1 MESAIQAQPW
11 VAVFFCT
18 FAPTMANHWETEIGC
33 NLLNTTEDKQMP
45 SEFIEGY
52 HVHIMVRKGSM
63 NFSDGKNEF
72 VSAKDDLVIW
82 QMSNSIQKVSY
93 SPDFEADFLL
103 ASPEFLSEFNP
114 EMAWASKG
122 FVFIRLNPSFHLD
135 DESKRLMDADFDLF
149 RTRLAQPDS
158 PFRREIVGRV
168 IQVFLYDLWTVYRH
182 GLSQMKAADN
192 TAQTFLRFLGLVSE
206 NASREREVA
215 FYADKLCITAK
226 YLSQIS
232 NQITGLPAS
241 QWIQF
246 YATFE
251 LVSLLDDTT
260 KSLTEI
266 ADAMGFSTMSFFSR
280 YVKKVLGKTPTEY
293 RKK

>member
-1 MESAIQAQPW
+1 M
-11 VAVFFCT
+11 T
-18 FAPTMANHWETEIGC
+18 NHWETEIGC
-33 NLLNTTEDKQMP
+33 NLLNTSEDKRMP
-45 SEFIEGY
+45 SEFTEGY
-52 HVHIMVRKGSM
+52 HVHILVRKGSM
-63 NFSDGKNEF
+63 YFSDGKNEY

-82 QMSNSIQKVSY
+82 QMSNTIQKVSY
-93 SPDFEADFLL
+93 STDFEADFLL
-103 ASPEFLSEFNP
+103 ASPEFLSAFNP

-135 DESKRLMDADFDLF
+135 DESKQLMDADFDLF
-149 RTRLAQPDS
+149 HARLAQPDS

-168 IQVFLYDLWTVYRH
+168 MQVFLYDLWTVYRH

-192 TAQTFLRFLGLVSE
+192 TAQVFLRFLGLVSE

>member
-1 MESAIQAQPW
+1 
-11 VAVFFCT
+11 
-18 FAPTMANHWETEIGC
+18 MANHWETEIGC
-33 NLLNTTEDKQMP
+33 NMLNTLEDKRMP
-45 SEFIEGY
+45 SEYIEGY
-52 HVHIMVRKGSM
+52 HVHILVRKGSM
-63 NFSDGKNEF
+63 SFSDGKNEF
-72 VSAKDDLVIW
+72 VSTKDDLVIW
-82 QMSNSIQKVSY
+82 QMSNTIQKVSY
-93 SPDFEADFLL
+93 SSDFEADFLL
-103 ASPEFLSEFNP
+103 ASPEFLSAFNP

-135 DESKRLMDADFDLF
+135 DESKHLMDADFDLF
-149 RTRLAQPDS
+149 RTRLAQPES

-168 IQVFLYDLWTVYRH
+168 MQVFLYDLWTVYRH

-192 TAQTFLRFLGLVSE
+192 TAQVFLRFLGLVSE

-260 KSLTEI
+260 KSLTGI

>member
-1 MESAIQAQPW
+1 
-11 VAVFFCT
+11 
-18 FAPTMANHWETEIGC
+18 MANHWETEIGC
-33 NLLNTTEDKQMP
+33 NLLNTADDKRMP
-45 SEFIEGY
+45 SEFTEGY
-52 HVHIMVRKGSM
+52 HVHILVRKGSM
-63 NFSDGKNEF
+63 YFSDGKNDF
-72 VSAKDDLVIW
+72 VSAEDDLVIW
-82 QMSNSIQKVSY
+82 QMSNTIQKVSY

-103 ASPEFLSEFNP
+103 ASPEFLSAFNP

-135 DESKRLMDADFDLF
+135 EESKRLMDADFDLF
-149 RTRLAQPDS
+149 RARLAQPDS

-168 IQVFLYDLWTVYRH
+168 MQVFLYDLWTVYRH

-192 TAQTFLRFLGLVSE
+192 TAQLFLRFLGLVSE

>member
-1 MESAIQAQPW
+1 MK
-11 VAVFFCT
+11 
-18 FAPTMANHWETEIGC
+18 NHWETEIGC
-33 NLLNTTEDKQMP
+33 NLLNTLEDKRMP
-45 SEFIEGY
+45 SEFTEDY
-52 HVHIMVRKGSM
+52 HVHIMLRKGSM
-63 NFSDGKNEF
+63 SFSDGKNDF
-72 VSAKDDLVIW
+72 VSVKDDLVIW
-82 QMSNSIQKVSY
+82 QMSNNIQKVSY
-93 SPDFEADFLL
+93 SADFEADFLL
-103 ASPEFLSEFNP
+103 ASPEFLSAFNP

-122 FVFIRLNPSFHLD
+122 FVFIRMNPSFHLD
-135 DESKRLMDADFDLF
+135 EESKRLMDADFDLF
-149 RTRLAQPDS
+149 RARLAQSDS

-168 IQVFLYDLWTVYRH
+168 MQMLLYDLWTVYRH
-182 GLSQMKAADN
+182 GLSQVKAADN
-192 TAQTFLRFLGLVSE
+192 TAQVFLCFLRLVSE

-232 NQITGLPAS
+232 KQISGLPAS

-293 RKK
+293 RQK

>member
-1 MESAIQAQPW
+1 M
-11 VAVFFCT
+11 T
-18 FAPTMANHWETEIGC
+18 NYWETEIGC
-33 NLLNTTEDKQMP
+33 NLLNTLKDKRMP
-45 SEFIEGY
+45 SEFTDGY

-63 NFSDGKNEF
+63 TFSDGKNDF
-72 VSAKDDLVIW
+72 ASCVDDLVIW
-82 QMSNSIQKVSY
+82 QMTNTIQNVKY
-93 SPDFEADFLL
+93 SQDFEADFLL
-103 ASPEFLSEFNP
+103 ASPEFLAAFNP
-114 EMAWASKG
+114 EMVWASKG

-135 DESKRLMDADFDLF
+135 EESKRLMDDDFGLF
-149 RTRLAQPDS
+149 HSRLSQTNS

-168 IQVFLYDLWTVYRH
+168 FQVFLYDLWTVYRH

-192 TAQTFLRFLGLVSE
+192 TAQVFLRFLGLVSE
-206 NASREREVA
+206 HVVREREVG

-260 KSLTEI
+260 KSLTDI

-293 RKK
+293 RQK